1 MGRSARW
8 FNKRIEIWQS
18 QSTSDGFGGAT
29 MQDIKI
35 TDAWAKI
42 TTTSQNGGQELGE
55 IGISDPM
62 RSIKIMLRK
71 RNDINYTAVNQFI
84 IYQGQR
90 YEVKTEPTDLDFNH
104 SFIEF
109 WATRVRSKNVE
120 TLKPLGWFYENYEQY
135 SKFNNATIESET
147 CLKADIED
155 YK

>member
-1 MGRSARW
+1 MKRSARW

-35 TDAWAKI
+35 TEAWAKI

-55 IGISDPM
+55 IGISDPT

-71 RNDINYTAVNQFI
+71 RNDIDYNAVNQFI
-84 IYQGQR
+84 MYAGQR
-90 YEVKTEPTDLDFNH
+90 YEIKTEPTDLNFNH

-109 WATRVRSKNVE
+109 WATRTRSKNISNI
-120 TLKPLGWFYENYEQY
+120 TPIN
-135 SKFNNATIESET
+135 
-147 CLKADIED
+147 
-155 YK
+155 